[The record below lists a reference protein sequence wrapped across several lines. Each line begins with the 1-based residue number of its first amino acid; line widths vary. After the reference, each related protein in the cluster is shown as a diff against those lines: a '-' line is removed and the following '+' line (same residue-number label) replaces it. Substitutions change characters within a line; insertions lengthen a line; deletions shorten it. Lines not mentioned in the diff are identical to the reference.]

1 MSIIFESNFES
12 NFRMWMWQIALIYI
26 EGESMLFVL
35 DVKRISMV
43 QRETERGKRR
53 NGGGKG
59 RGRRD
64 EGGAE
69 KYRFETICA
78 CYIRRT
84 SKRYPGTLFIC
95 VVNFCV
101 YHPRNSTSSDKPL
114 CHTRSVAV
122 YGDEWRIAY
131 VSINF
136 ARRATHEPPPATPG
150 NPLKTNHSN
159 QRNAISAVIHLCK
172 ICEIAPR
179 Y

>member
-1 MSIIFESNFES
+1 MYWIQNAA
-12 NFRMWMWQIALIYI
+12 RQ
-26 EGESMLFVL
+26 
-35 DVKRISMV
+35 
-43 QRETERGKRR
+43 TELLQTRDRKRGKRGETR
-53 NGGGKG
+53 EGRWKGGK
-59 RGRRD
+59 RSTD
-64 EGGAE
+64 SKPYAQ
-69 KYRFETICA
+69 A
-78 CYIRRT
+78 IRRT
-84 SKRYPGTLFIC
+84 SERYPGTLFIC

-114 CHTRSVAV
+114 CHTRSAVV

-136 ARRATHEPPPATPG
+136 VRRATHELPPATPG

-159 QRNAISAVIHLCK
+159 QRNAISEVHLCK